1 MSQFCAISQTSM
13 LVLRSEPLRRP
24 CLQSCRK
31 HSPLPLTDLQYRTVV
46 PWSAVLDTDHDS
58 ELPRV
63 DAIEASFQA
72 GGAAVW

>member
-46 PWSAVLDTDHDS
+46 PWLAVLDTGHDS